1 MNHQKTIEKLKQA
14 GFPSK
19 CLERLQNMQRG
30 DENNKKGTFYERMF
44 TFYRILQET
53 EKLLDAG
60 QSLDNSNIH
69 FSNEE
74 LAFVDDLCI
83 TFPEKKERYQLKNS
97 PTAGKADRLY
107 DAFEDQKRMD
117 ECLQQPA
124 QSILV
129 CSDKKTVTDNNRD
142 GRIASQYFPAHT
154 TSMEYAREM
163 AQLLY
168 CVCPDNSQHDTA
180 LRLLGAGAGE
190 AQSLHKPLG
199 QIWCDVLQ
207 CAHPNIFYFE
217 KTEGYPL
224 SFEACCTKCGIELT
238 AATIS
243 YKGFSIMITP
253 EMRTKIADEDWS
265 NLAGARQVLERL
277 QALAFTVDV
286 S

>member
-1 MNHQKTIEKLKQA
+1 MNHQKTIENLKQA

-30 DENNKKGTFYERMF
+30 DENNKKGSFYERMF

-53 EKLLDAG
+53 KKLLDAE
-60 QSLDNSNIH
+60 QSPDDSDIH
-69 FSNEE
+69 FSNAE

-83 TFPEKKERYQLKNS
+83 TFPKKKERYQLKNS
-97 PTAGKADRLY
+97 PTAGKADKLHEVF
-107 DAFEDQKRMD
+107 DDQKRMD

-124 QSILV
+124 QSFLV
-129 CSDKKTVTDNNRD
+129 CSDEKTVNDNNRD
-142 GRIASQYFPAHT
+142 GRIASQYFPAYT

-163 AQLLY
+163 AQLLHR
-168 CVCPDNSQHDTA
+168 VCPDDTQHDTA

-207 CAHPNIFYFE
+207 CAHPNIFYFD
-217 KTEGYPL
+217 KTESYPP
-224 SFEACCTKCGIELT
+224 SFEECCIKCGITLA

-277 QALAFTVDV
+277 QALAFTVEA

>member
-30 DENNKKGTFYERMF
+30 DDNNKKGAFYERMF

-53 EKLLDAG
+53 EKLLNVE
-60 QSLDNSNIH
+60 QSPINSDIL
-69 FSNEE
+69 FSNAE

-83 TFPEKKERYQLKNS
+83 TFSEKKERYQLKNS
-97 PTAGKADRLY
+97 PTAGKADKLHEVF
-107 DAFEDQKRMD
+107 DDQKRMD

-124 QSILV
+124 QSFLV
-129 CSDKKTVTDNNRD
+129 CSDEKTVNDNNDD
-142 GRIASQYFPAHT
+142 GRIASQYFPAYT

-163 AQLLY
+163 AQLLH
-168 CVCPDNSQHDTA
+168 CVCLDDSQHDTA

-190 AQSLHKPLG
+190 AQSLHKPLR
-199 QIWCDVLQ
+199 QIWHDVLQ
-207 CAHPNIFYFE
+207 CAHPNIFYFD
-217 KTEGYPL
+217 KTEGYPPL
-224 SFEACCTKCGIELT
+224 FEACCTKCGITLA

-265 NLAGARQVLERL
+265 NLADARQVLERL
-277 QALAFTVDV
+277 QVLAFTVEA

>member
-1 MNHQKTIEKLKQA
+1 MNHQKTIENLKQA

-30 DENNKKGTFYERMF
+30 DENNKKGSFYERMF

-53 EKLLDAG
+53 KKLLDAE
-60 QSLDNSNIH
+60 QSPDDSDIH
-69 FSNEE
+69 FSNAE

-83 TFPEKKERYQLKNS
+83 TFPKKKERYQLKNS
-97 PTAGKADRLY
+97 PTAGKADKLHEVF
-107 DAFEDQKRMD
+107 DDQKRMD

-124 QSILV
+124 QSFLV
-129 CSDKKTVTDNNRD
+129 CSDEKTVNDNNRD
-142 GRIASQYFPAHT
+142 GRIASQYFPAYT

-163 AQLLY
+163 AQLLHR
-168 CVCPDNSQHDTA
+168 VCPDDTQHDTA

-207 CAHPNIFYFE
+207 CAHPNIFYFD
-217 KTEGYPL
+217 KTESYPP
-224 SFEACCTKCGIELT
+224 SFEGCCIKCGITLA

-277 QALAFTVDV
+277 QALAFTVEA